1 MKKSRFKFRN
11 VGIAVLSSLILLTS
25 MLTGCGTDKSTP
37 TPTGTTTKELTK
49 IRVSL
54 QPSFESFAAYDGAKK
69 GWDKEAG
76 FTQEMIYFDSGMP
89 QIAALPANGWD
100 IGATGNV
107 PMLLAALKYESYFI
121 GIADD
126 ESAANQVMVRSGSPI
141 LGTKNANGTFGNAE
155 QLKGKTILTTTV
167 SSGHYV
173 VSTYLKSLG
182 LSDNDVKIM
191 NLEQA
196 QAVAAYDS
204 GKGDLIGLWTPFV
217 YTGLS
222 KGWSNVANGQQLGV
236 QVPLVLIANKKF
248 ADEHPEEVVKFLE
261 FYFRGIDQW
270 EKEGK
275 NLADDYVKFGADWMG
290 TKITKEDAL
299 LDIQTH
305 PVYNLKKQLEMFD
318 SSKGPSQVQKN
329 MQDIA
334 DFFTK
339 QGKLTE
345 EESKKVMGSGF
356 ITDKFLKMLAE
367 KQGLKK

>member
-1 MKKSRFKFRN
+1 MERHGFKLRKLGM
-11 VGIAVLSSLILLTS
+11 VVLASLVILTGAI
-25 MLTGCGTDKSTP
+25 TGCGAEKSTP
-37 TPTGTTTKELTK
+37 APSGGKELTK
-49 IRVSL
+49 IKVSL
-54 QPSFESFAAYDGAKK
+54 QPSFESFASYDGAKK

-76 FTQEMIYFDSGMP
+76 FTQEMVYFDSGMP

-107 PMLLAALKYESYFI
+107 PMLLAALKYDSYFI

-126 ESAANQVMVRSGSPI
+126 ESAANTVMVRGDSP
-141 LGTKNANGTFGNAE
+141 LLTTKNANGTYGTAE

-167 SSGHYV
+167 SSGHYA
-173 VSTYLKSLG
+173 VSSYLKSLG
-182 LSDNDVKIM
+182 LTDNDVKIM

-204 GKGDLIGLWTPFV
+204 GEGDLVGLWAPFI

-222 KGWSNVANGQQLGV
+222 KGWKNVATGQQLGV
-236 QVPLVLIANKKF
+236 QIPLVIIANKKF

-270 EKEGK
+270 QKEGN
-275 NLADDYVKFGADWMG
+275 NLAEDYVKFQADWCG
-290 TKITKEDAL
+290 TKITKEDAI
-299 LDIQTH
+299 LDIATH
-305 PVYNLKKQLEMFD
+305 PVYNLKEQLEMFD
-318 SSKGPSQVQKN
+318 SSKGPSKVQKN

-345 EESKKVMGSGF
+345 AESKKVMNSGF

-367 KQGLKK
+367 KQGAK